1 MKPSTKSPMAKG
13 PKDPDALGSSRDIL
27 TNWLVVY
34 LLLWKNEFVNS
45 DDYSIIPNIWKNR
58 TCSKPPT
65 VNNWSI
71 HSDIED
77 SEHLWYP
84 LVNCIVMEHHHVKWE
99 NSLCNYMGNVQ
110 VRKLWFYQGIPHESC
125 SSHGQK
131 PCPHLHPIFGG
142 ARPISGPFWCERHGL
157 GAEMIR
163 LCSHWLV
170 FRLKNYCC
178 ISSLFLNHDADWCRL
193 NMIKL
198 FWHTGHY
205 VFITRISW
213 LCECTFSESPWCVV
227 FPRSLW
233 VTVPFMVVH
242 LRFSVVKL
250 CQISTGAVKPAC

>member
-84 LVNCIVMEHHHVKWE
+84 LVNCIVLEHHHVKWE
-99 NSLCNYMGNVQ
+99 NSLCNYMGHVQ
-110 VRKLWFYQGIPHESC
+110 VRKLWVYQGVTTRIMFLSWPETM
-125 SSHGQK
+125 
-131 PCPHLHPIFGG
+131 PPI
-142 ARPISGPFWCERHGL
+142 
-157 GAEMIR
+157 
-163 LCSHWLV
+163 
-170 FRLKNYCC
+170 YT
-178 ISSLFLNHDADWCRL
+178 SSLGQRWFGSKTMVADLRC
-193 NMIKL
+193 
-198 FWHTGHY
+198 FWTMMR
-205 VFITRISW
+205 TD
-213 LCECTFSESPWCVV
+213 
-227 FPRSLW
+227 
-233 VTVPFMVVH
+233 
-242 LRFSVVKL
+242 
-250 CQISTGAVKPAC
+250 